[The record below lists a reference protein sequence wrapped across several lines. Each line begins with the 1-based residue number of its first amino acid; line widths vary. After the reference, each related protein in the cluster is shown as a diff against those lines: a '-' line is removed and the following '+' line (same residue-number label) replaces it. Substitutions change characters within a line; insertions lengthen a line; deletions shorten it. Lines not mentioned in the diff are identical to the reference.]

1 MNTAVKQSI
10 VQAVKSYMEQHALKQ
25 ADVSKKAN
33 VSNAYLSL
41 MLKEGSNFMYDAGG
55 KQGLIPAIHFY
66 NLATF
71 VGFATNKE
79 FWETQPTDQFMATLS
94 NLKDAKEVGSTV
106 LIIGST
112 GSGKSYSAGVFASK
126 NPHDTFIV
134 KVGSS
139 DNLGDLIDK
148 IIDTLKISAAR
159 TKSAK
164 LRDIAKF
171 MFQLKGQGHT
181 PQLIFDECEYM
192 KQPTL
197 CAMKELTDEL
207 KGHCSIALIGTDQL
221 TQNLDKLRKRNKPG
235 IPQFYRRIKFGI
247 RILPL
252 IDRTYDLFIRDLP
265 RELKSFLQSEC
276 ENYGELH
283 DALVPAMREADRT
296 GEPLT
301 VQLVKK
307 VLGIPDM
314 KAA

>member
-1 MNTAVKQSI
+1 MDIAVKQGI
-10 VQAVKSYMEQHALKQ
+10 VQAVKSYMGQYSLKQ
-25 ADVSKKAN
+25 ADVAKKAN

-41 MLKEGSNFMYDAGG
+41 ILKEGSNFMYDAGG
-55 KQGLIPAIHFY
+55 KQGLIPNTHFY
-66 NLATF
+66 SLAAF
-71 VGFATNKE
+71 VGYTTTKE
-79 FWETQPTDQFMATLS
+79 YWEAQPTEQLMATLT
-94 NLKDAKEVGSTV
+94 NLKDAKESGSTV
-106 LIIGST
+106 LVIGAT

-126 NPHDTFIV
+126 NPHDVFIV

-139 DNLGDLIDK
+139 DNLSDLIDK
-148 IIDTLKISAAR
+148 IIDTLKIPAAK

-164 LRDIAKF
+164 LRGIAKH
-171 MFQLKGQGHT
+171 MVQVKGQGYT
-181 PQLIFDECEYM
+181 PQLIFDECEFM

-221 TQNLDKLRKRNKPG
+221 TQSLDKLRRQNKPG

-247 RILPL
+247 RNLPL
-252 IDRTYDLFIRDLP
+252 IDRTYELFIRDLP
-265 RELKSFLQSEC
+265 RDLKKFLQSEC

-296 GEPLT
+296 GDTLS
-301 VQLVKK
+301 VQLVKR